1 MSSRPLEILL
11 VEDNEDDILMTLEAF
26 REAKLANVVRVLHD
40 GEQALA
46 YLRRQGEHRDVVLPG
61 LVLLDINM
69 PRKGGFEVLE
79 EMKLAPELQH
89 IPVIMLTTST
99 REEDVAKSYA
109 SGACSYIPKPVS
121 MEQFIEMARQ
131 FSLYWALVSRIPGDE
146 QEV

>member
-1 MSSRPLEILL
+1 MSSRPVEILL
-11 VEDNEDDILMTLEAF
+11 VEDNEDDVIMTLEAF
-26 REAKLANVVRVLHD
+26 RDAKLANVVHVLHD

-46 YLRRQGEHRDVVLPG
+46 YLRRQGEPRRSTLPG

-79 EMKLAPELQH
+79 EMKDDPRLQH

-121 MEQFIEMARQ
+121 IEQFAALAKQ